1 MEGLLSLGMTVSVL
15 FFQTCLL
22 LIRWA
27 EECIFIKL
35 LIGENNL
42 YEHKRVNLYGDDDN
56 KADYSVHCKGVINR
70 SQKGRK

>member
-1 MEGLLSLGMTVSVL
+1 MEGLLSLSMTVSVL

-42 YEHKRVNLYGDDDN
+42 YEHERIDLYGDDD
-56 KADYSVHCKGVINR
+56 KRTDYLVHCKGVINR